1 MESIYDFSA
10 PLLNGRP
17 QPLAAFRGQVLLIVN
32 AASHCGFTPQY
43 AGLEAMFRAYA
54 PRKFTVLGFP
64 CNQFGGQEP
73 GSEAEIDQFC
83 TENYGVSFPVFAKID
98 VNGAQAHP
106 LYHFLKRK
114 KPGALG
120 VFTGGRILWNFTKFL
135 VDRQGNVVRR
145 AGPSVRPERLG
156 KQIEALLAR

>member
-1 MESIYDFSA
+1 
-10 PLLNGRP
+10 
-17 QPLAAFRGQVLLIVN
+17 
-32 AASHCGFTPQY
+32 
-43 AGLEAMFRAYA
+43 
-54 PRKFTVLGFP
+54 LGFP